1 MDCKINL
8 ARVKV
13 VHNGVKHFLELKR
26 YAQFY
31 KDISS
36 DIPLEILG
44 VFLLKIRLFKLF
56 LQMIESLRLFLE
68 NS

>member
-36 DIPLEILG
+36 DIPLEILRS
-44 VFLLKIRLFKLF
+44 FF
-56 LQMIESLRLFLE
+56 IEDQAF
-68 NS
+68 